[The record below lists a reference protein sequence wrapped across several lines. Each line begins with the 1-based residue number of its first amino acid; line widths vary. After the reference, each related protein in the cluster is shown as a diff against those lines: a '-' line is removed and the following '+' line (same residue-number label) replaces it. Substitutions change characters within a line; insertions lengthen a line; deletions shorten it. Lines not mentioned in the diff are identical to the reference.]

1 MGSRNEYGKGWSR
14 EELEA
19 AVEAYLEM
27 QRKERG
33 GESFVKKRYYED
45 LSSRYNR
52 SEKSFEFRMQN
63 ISFVLSLH
71 GREWLNGLRPA
82 RHVGINI
89 IRELEEILA
98 DAEGRPVDPS
108 VDFEAKV
115 RSKMDEG
122 KAEERPEGKVTPDRR
137 NVLVTLYDQDP
148 SVKAWVIIHANG
160 ICESC
165 GRPAPF
171 CVDGGVPFLEVHH
184 VRRLADGGADT
195 IENAVAVC
203 PNCHRELHFGDNRK
217 EMVERLCMS
226 ISRLSG

>member
-1 MGSRNEYGKGWSR
+1 MVTRNESGTGWSK

-27 QRKERG
+27 QRKERDS
-33 GESFVKKRYYED
+33 EPFVKKRYYED

-52 SEKSFEFRMQN
+52 SEKSFEYRMQN
-63 ISFVLSLH
+63 ISYVLSLH
-71 GREWLNGLRPA
+71 GRDWLAGLRPA
-82 RHVGINI
+82 RNVGTNI
-89 IRELEEILA
+89 VQELESILA
-98 DAEGRPVDPS
+98 DAEGRPADSLVE
-108 VDFEAKV
+108 FEAKV
-115 RSKMDEG
+115 RSKINEG
-122 KAEERPEGKVTPDRR
+122 KTDERPEGKEAPQRRGVLQTQYDR
-137 NVLVTLYDQDP
+137 DP
-148 SVKAWVIIHANG
+148 SVKAWVLVKASG
-160 ICESC
+160 VCECC

-171 CVDGGVPFLEVHH
+171 CADGGVPFLEVHH